1 MTLTRAVFPAYVC
14 AEGDSLV
21 PVKDS
26 RLFSSPLLL
35 LTPAGVSEG
44 EGRRSVHRLL

>member
-1 MTLTRAVFPAYVC
+1 MTLMRAVFPVYVC

-26 RLFSSPLLL
+26 RLSSSPLLL